1 MANVAGVGF
10 DAAVNRRYNH
20 LKEEGKRGKWLYLWS
35 TLKAIMRYN
44 STGVKVYVDDKL
56 EVNDLVY
63 SATIGIGKYNGG
75 GMLQTPDAVADDGL
89 FDLTVIRRM
98 NPLQVL
104 YNFKVLFNGRIY
116 RLHSTSLNRGRTIR
130 IESSPEIAIEV
141 DGEALGESPFEF
153 EVIDRAVRVV
163 VSEKFMREEAA
174 RLSAQTDK
182 N

>member
-1 MANVAGVGF
+1 MKRILIIGCCGAGKTTLANVLSKRLNLPV
-10 DAAVNRRYNH
+10 VH
-20 LKEEGKRGKWLYLWS
+20 LDRLWW
-35 TLKAIMRYN
+35 
-44 STGVKVYVDDKL
+44 
-56 EVNDLVY
+56 
-63 SATIGIGKYNGG
+63 
-75 GMLQTPDAVADDGL
+75 
-89 FDLTVIRRM
+89 
-98 NPLQVL
+98 NP
-104 YNFKVLFNGRIY
+104 GW
-116 RLHSTSLNRGRTIR
+116 

>member
-1 MANVAGVGF
+1 
-10 DAAVNRRYNH
+10 
-20 LKEEGKRGKWLYLWS
+20 
-35 TLKAIMRYN
+35 
-44 STGVKVYVDDKL
+44 
-56 EVNDLVY
+56 
-63 SATIGIGKYNGG
+63 
-75 GMLQTPDAVADDGL
+75 MLQTPDAVADDGL

-141 DGEALGESPFEF
+141 DGEALGESPLEF

-163 VSEKFMREEAA
+163 VSESSCA
-174 RLSAQTDK
+174 RRQHDSLHKQTRINARINTGGK
-182 N
+182 NSNRCYLHNRRHWKLP

>member
-1 MANVAGVGF
+1 
-10 DAAVNRRYNH
+10 
-20 LKEEGKRGKWLYLWS
+20 
-35 TLKAIMRYN
+35 MRYN

-116 RLHSTSLNRGRTIR
+116 RLHSTSLSR
-130 IESSPEIAIEV
+130 
-141 DGEALGESPFEF
+141 
-153 EVIDRAVRVV
+153 
-163 VSEKFMREEAA
+163 
-174 RLSAQTDK
+174 
-182 N
+182 